1 MYKVF
6 IENTPLYF
14 VESTK
19 DLPKDT
25 FFLFNALD
33 KKQLRSIEDTYK
45 SKKNKLI
52 FGIVSNDP
60 LKSLLK
66 SFSHYTIIEAA
77 GGIVEKKKNGQLL
90 FIKRNGFWDIPKG
103 KLEKKEGILEGAKR
117 EIEEEC
123 GISNLIENG
132 KICETYHTYSE
143 KGKEILKKTFW
154 FSFYYKGKEKL
165 IAQTEEGI
173 TKVKW
178 FEADN
183 LFKVRKN
190 TFASIAEVL
199 NNFVELNAV
208 SKKSKQKNK

>member
-6 IENTPLYF
+6 IENKPLYF
-14 VESTK
+14 VDNTK
-19 DLPKDT
+19 DLPKNT
-25 FFLFNALD
+25 FFLSTPPNKTQLAL
-33 KKQLRSIEDTYK
+33 IEESYSD
-45 SKKNKLI
+45 KKNK
-52 FGIVSNDP
+52 IVYAVISKDP
-60 LKSLLK
+60 LKLLVE
-66 SFSHYTIIEAA
+66 SFSHYKYIEAA
-77 GGIVEKKKNGQLL
+77 GGLVEKKKNKQLL

-103 KLEKKEGILEGAKR
+103 KLEKNESVLEGAKR

-132 KICETYHTYSE
+132 KICDTYHTYSE
-143 KGKEILKKTFW
+143 KGKKILKKTYW

-190 TFASIAEVL
+190 TFASILEVVD
-199 NNFVELNAV
+199 NFIEFNTTV
-208 SKKSKQKNK
+208 KKQKNN